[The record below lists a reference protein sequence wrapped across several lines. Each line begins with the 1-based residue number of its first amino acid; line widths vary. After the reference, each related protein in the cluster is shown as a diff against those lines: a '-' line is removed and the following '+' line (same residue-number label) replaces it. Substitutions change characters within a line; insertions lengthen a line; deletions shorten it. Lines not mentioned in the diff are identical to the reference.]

1 MCAAGQRYFV
11 DRLSDRLRN
20 ALPLVAEYRCHQ
32 VGGIDQLQLRRSQV
46 GYADGA
52 ICGGSTDDSFVRL
65 DHQVRKCLSGA
76 I

>member
-20 ALPLVAEYRCHQ
+20 TLPLVAEYRCHL
-32 VGGIDQLQLRRSQV
+32 VGGIDQLQLGRSEV
-46 GYADGA
+46 RYAQGA
-52 ICGGSTDDSFVRL
+52 ICGGAPDDSIARL
-65 DHQVRKCLSGA
+65 DYQVRKRLCGA